1 VNTLIGIFEL
11 ATGRAQGFGRF
22 GASPRDFVVSFA
34 VLIAVPALGSLLL
47 ATQYGMVMG
56 LTILLAVVCALLGP
70 PVLSHLFARA
80 WGQEALWLRF
90 AIVFNWSR
98 LAITTLY
105 AILLAVAAI
114 LMRAGF
120 PNEAVAV
127 LLQLGMLGYTLW
139 FDWFLIRHGLQISAR
154 RAALAVLG
162 VNAGTLVIV
171 FGPPLLAA
179 LLFGSA
185 ATPG

>member
-1 VNTLIGIFEL
+1 MNTLIGIFEL
-11 ATGRAQGFGRF
+11 ATGRAQGFARF

-34 VLIAVPALGSLLL
+34 VLIAVPALGAMLL
-47 ATQYGMVMG
+47 ATEYGLVTG
-56 LTILLAVVCALLGP
+56 LTILLAVACALLGP
-70 PVLSHLFARA
+70 PVLAHLFARA
-80 WGQEALWLRF
+80 WGEEALWLRF

-105 AILLAVAAI
+105 AILLAAAAV

-127 LLQLGMLGYTLW
+127 LLQLTMLGYTLW
-139 FDWFLIRHGLQISAR
+139 FDWFLLRHGLRMTAGH
-154 RAALAVLG
+154 AALAMLG
-162 VNAGTLVIV
+162 VNSGTLLIV

-179 LLFGSA
+179 LLSGDA
-185 ATPG
+185 PAPG

>member
-1 VNTLIGIFEL
+1 MGIFEL
-11 ATGRAQGFGRF
+11 ATGRAQGFARF
-22 GASPRDFVVSFA
+22 GATPRDFAVSFA
-34 VLIAVPALGSLLL
+34 VLMAVPALGAMLL
-47 ATQYGMVMG
+47 AIEYGIIVG
-56 LTILLAVVCALLGP
+56 LTILLAVACAVLGP

-105 AILLAVAAI
+105 AILLAVAAV
-114 LMRAGF
+114 LMGAGF
-120 PNEAVAV
+120 PNEAVAT

-139 FDWFLIRHGLQISAR
+139 FDWFLLRHGLQISAKH
-154 RAALAVLG
+154 AALAMLG

-171 FGPPLLAA
+171 FGPPLLSA
-179 LLFGSA
+179 LLLGDLPA
-185 ATPG
+185 PG